1 MLTIKSI
8 STNIKTKSRKNTIS
22 SESVRVKQQIIVKK
36 EKEKDRIREF
46 ELCKEVYIRGTLPN
60 VPQKTSAHVYVPK

>member
-22 SESVRVKQQIIVKK
+22 SESVRVKQQIIVEK

-46 ELCKEVYIRGTLPN
+46 EL
-60 VPQKTSAHVYVPK
+60 